1 MREYMRIVRCC
12 TTKRRAARAMWH
24 TALHRVRAIRQTEKA
39 EKRQQD
45 AADLAEASR
54 LRLGKR
60 VVGIEGG
67 YSEARSY
74 QRGNDA
80 RGGGDADGER
90 QRVVWR
96 KSGAAEVGLVM
107 LRRVE
112 GRIPMLGRVP
122 WEAPP
127 MLGRVP
133 WEAPKDGQTEGDD
146 GIT

>member
-1 MREYMRIVRCC
+1 
-12 TTKRRAARAMWH
+12 MWH

-122 WEAPP
+122 WEAP
-127 MLGRVP
+127 
-133 WEAPKDGQTEGDD
+133 KDGQTEGDD

>member
-1 MREYMRIVRCC
+1 M
-12 TTKRRAARAMWH
+12 K
-24 TALHRVRAIRQTEKA
+24 
-39 EKRQQD
+39 
-45 AADLAEASR
+45 
-54 LRLGKR
+54 
-60 VVGIEGG
+60 
-67 YSEARSY
+67 ARSY

-107 LRRVE
+107 LRRIE

>member
-1 MREYMRIVRCC
+1 MQSLENSSY
-12 TTKRRAARAMWH
+12 AH
-24 TALHRVRAIRQTEKA
+24 THM
-39 EKRQQD
+39 
-45 AADLAEASR
+45 
-54 LRLGKR
+54 LG
-60 VVGIEGG
+60 IAGG

-107 LRRVE
+107 LRRIE

-122 WEAPP
+122 WEAP
-127 MLGRVP
+127 
-133 WEAPKDGQTEGDD
+133 KNGQTDGDD
-146 GIT
+146 RIT